1 MTEDCQNT
9 VYVVDDD
16 PAMRHSLTRLLE
28 SVGLCVHGFATAAKF
43 LADHDPNAS
52 ACVILDVRM
61 PGMSGLE
68 LQEELVAR
76 DAQLP
81 AIMITGY
88 ADVPMAVRAMKA
100 GVVEFIEKP
109 FSEQV
114 LLDRIHN
121 AIKQDKATRD
131 AAAVLALLR
140 DRFTQL
146 TPRERQVM
154 TGVVAG
160 KPSREIAKDLGLS
173 QKTIEVHRG
182 RIMEKVQAKSVAE
195 LVRLTLTADLA

>member
-1 MTEDCQNT
+1 MADAVAT
-9 VYVVDDD
+9 VFIVDDD
-16 PAMRHSLTRLLE
+16 ASTRDSLRWLIE
-28 SVGLCVHGFATAAKF
+28 SVGLSCETF
-43 LADHDPNAS
+43 AS
-52 ACVILDVRM
+52 ATEFLGVFDASRPGCLVLDVRM

-76 DAQLP
+76 GAQLP

-100 GVVEFIEKP
+100 GVLEFIEKP

-114 LLDRIHN
+114 LLDRIHH
-121 AIKQDKATRD
+121 AIKQDKAMRD
-131 AAAVLALLR
+131 AAAALALLQE
-140 DRFTQL
+140 RFTQL

-160 KPSREIAKDLGLS
+160 KPSREIATDLGLS

-182 RIMEKVQAKSVAE
+182 RIMEKAQAKSVAE

>member
-1 MTEDCQNT
+1 MTDNVAT
-9 VYVVDDD
+9 VFIVDDD
-16 PAMRHSLTRLLE
+16 ASTRDSLRWLIE
-28 SVGLCVHGFATAAKF
+28 SVGLSCETF
-43 LADHDPNAS
+43 AS
-52 ACVILDVRM
+52 ATEFLGAFDASRPGCLVLDVRM

-76 DAQLP
+76 GEQLP

-100 GVVEFIEKP
+100 EVLEFIEKP

-114 LLDRIHN
+114 LLDRIHH
-121 AIKQDKATRD
+121 AIKEDKATRE
-131 AAAVLALLR
+131 AAAALAILQ
-140 DRFTQL
+140 DRFAQL

-160 KPSREIAKDLGLS
+160 KPSREIATDLGLS